1 MEIIGSVKW
10 LQMVEG
16 DGVENG
22 GKWWR
27 MVDSGGAWW
36 QMVKNGG
43 EWWRLVDIAVE
54 SGGNAM
60 ER

>member
-16 DGVENG
+16 VG
-22 GKWWR
+22 
-27 MVDSGGAWW
+27 
-36 QMVKNGG
+36 VKNGG
-43 EWWRLVDIAVE
+43 EWWRLVDIVVE